1 MWTIF
6 SPDTTSTKIL
16 LSHLS
21 EIKRMLT
28 DMSRTSAGSTDLPSQ
43 ELEKGRNASEELD
56 SWEKTEKGTQV
67 EATSLQLQ

>member
-28 DMSRTSAGSTDLPSQ
+28 DMSVTSAGSTDLPSQ
-43 ELEKGRNASEELD
+43 VIGKDYKASGEGESQEKAE
-56 SWEKTEKGTQV
+56 
-67 EATSLQLQ
+67 